1 MIWTFHKKLRFEGLV
16 TAAFDN
22 FQKIIPKKNITG
34 SKGAIVHIGTS
45 LVMKRNKPLHVV
57 KQSRFVSEHSVSF
70 KITPVTGHDMYH
82 YFLKGEIDDVR
93 KDVAVIPPL
102 PTGVMLNI
110 EMINADKELIVGG
123 FVWSKSGWEMTFML
137 DCQPRPEVTHHK
149 QIIPPLHWG
158 YVDSLASDKDIL
170 FAKDSC
176 L

>member
-1 MIWTFHKKLRFEGLV
+1 
-16 TAAFDN
+16 
-22 FQKIIPKKNITG
+22 
-34 SKGAIVHIGTS
+34 
-45 LVMKRNKPLHVV
+45 MKRNKPLHVV